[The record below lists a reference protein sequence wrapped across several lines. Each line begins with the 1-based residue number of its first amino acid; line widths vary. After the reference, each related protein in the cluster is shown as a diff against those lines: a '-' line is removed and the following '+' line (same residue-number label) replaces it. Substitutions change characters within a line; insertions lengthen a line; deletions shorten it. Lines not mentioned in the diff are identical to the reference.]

1 MMVGNTQIRE
11 TNQMETIKTVSPAV
25 RGAALKRERKAAAV
39 LARAAGK
46 KAAALRRDRE
56 DAVWLIL
63 VNRGREEIQD
73 KIAIARKAM
82 GVCKSEYTPLSILQM
97 IPKWESDMLMHCG
110 RCMEEYMNNQ
120 ILGKKTDPVGGTPP
134 VLLKFLARYV
144 ECK

>member
-1 MMVGNTQIRE
+1 
-11 TNQMETIKTVSPAV
+11 MESIKRVSPAV

-46 KAAALRRDRE
+46 AAAALRRERE

-82 GVCKSEYTPLSILQM
+82 GVRKSEDTPISILRL
-97 IPKWESDMLMHCG
+97 ISAWENDMLMHCG
-110 RCMEEYMNNQ
+110 RCMEEYMKQ
-120 ILGKKTDPVGGTPP
+120 QRGK
-134 VLLKFLARYV
+134 
-144 ECK
+144 

>member
-1 MMVGNTQIRE
+1 M
-11 TNQMETIKTVSPAV
+11 SLAV
-25 RGAALKRERKAAAV
+25 RGAALKRERKAAAG

-82 GVCKSEYTPLSILQM
+82 GVRKSEDTPVAILNL
-97 IPKWESDMLMHCG
+97 ISKWESDILMHCG
-110 RCMEEYMNNQ
+110 CCMEEYMNIQ
-120 ILGKKTDPVGGTPP
+120 RGK
-134 VLLKFLARYV
+134 
-144 ECK
+144 